1 MIKKK
6 YKMEKIKG
14 KLLLSL
20 FFLLLMAPIKAEHK
34 FITHVTLTTYNAV
47 KSQCD
52 EQPEITANGT
62 KICYKKLRQGKLK
75 YCAVSRNLLCY
86 LPYGSI
92 IDIEG
97 YGRYK
102 VVDTMNARF
111 SHHIDI
117 LQHHT
122 KKNFKKERIK
132 IVLVKSGNS
141 R

>member
-1 MIKKK
+1 METIKV
-6 YKMEKIKG
+6 

-92 IDIEG
+92 IEIEG
-97 YGRYK
+97 HGRYK